1 MADCLWREA
10 SSTLIGSLASIACGV
25 SCAKDAIDAINATD
39 AMDATD
45 ACAEIRFTRHER
57 RKGRLWEL
65 RLMVGD
71 SDPSFQG

>member
-39 AMDATD
+39 A
-45 ACAEIRFTRHER
+45 CAEIRFTRHER